1 MVVVAS
7 PNHPLVKHESTNILE
22 LMQEKWVLREV
33 GSGTREAA
41 DAVFERH
48 KTKPD
53 IIMNYGST
61 QAIKE
66 AVMSGLGISLLS
78 KWAIQREIQNE
89 DLSMI
94 HVNDLPFKRKFS
106 IITASSFQTKAQQVF
121 IELLHNSKEITDIN
135 FNS

>member
-1 MVVVAS
+1 
-7 PNHPLVKHESTNILE
+7 
-22 LMQEKWVLREV
+22 
-33 GSGTREAA
+33 EAA

-48 KTKPD
+48 NTKPD
-53 IIMNYGST
+53 IIMNFGST

-94 HVNDLPFKRKFS
+94 HVNGLPYKRKLS
-106 IITASSFQTKAQQVF
+106 IITASSFQTKAQQVN
-121 IELLHNSKEITDIN
+121 IDLLHNSNEITDIN